1 MAHPPSS
8 NNSANVQVGPG
19 LFGLCTFASIVLAVL
34 KLIGI
39 ISISWLAVLLPVII
53 GAGVTLVLVIFA
65 IILFIIAEAVSK

>member
-8 NNSANVQVGPG
+8 NSSSNVQVGPG

-34 KLIGI
+34 KLIGVI
-39 ISISWLAVLLPVII
+39 GISWLAVFLPMII

-65 IILFIIAEAVSK
+65 IILFIIAAAVSK

>member
-19 LFGLCTFASIVLAVL
+19 LFGLCTFASIVLAIL

-39 ISISWLAVLLPVII
+39 IGISWLAVFLPMII
-53 GAGVTLVLVIFA
+53 GAGVTLILVIFA
-65 IILFIIAEAVSK
+65 IILFVIAASVSK